1 MEALG
6 QPQSYAIVD
15 LLDMRSMA
23 PGRRGHTFF
32 VTIAQLALV
41 AYLFQV
47 MAFDHWQVDPS
58 HNVSGVEGSQA
69 HVIHDNHC
77 HGTDSSCAD
86 GTGGGSAYVKF
97 AEAVSLPAQPSPRA
111 LDVSH
116 GAPALAG
123 SVFETLT
130 PPPRA
135 A

>member
-1 MEALG
+1 
-6 QPQSYAIVD
+6 
-15 LLDMRSMA
+15 MA

-58 HNVSGVEGSQA
+58 HTVAGVEGSQA

-77 HGTDSSCAD
+77 HGADSSCAD
-86 GTGGGSAYVKF
+86 GAGGGSAYVKF
-97 AEAVSLPAQPSPRA
+97 AEAVSMPAQATLRA
-111 LDVSH
+111 FVLGDEEH
-116 GAPALAG
+116 PLTG
-123 SVFETLT
+123 SVSETLT
-130 PPPRA
+130 PPPQA

>member
-1 MEALG
+1 
-6 QPQSYAIVD
+6 
-15 LLDMRSMA
+15 MA

-58 HNVSGVEGSQA
+58 HAVSGVEGSQA

-77 HGTDSSCAD
+77 HGADSSCAD
-86 GTGGGSAYVKF
+86 GAGGASAYVKF
-97 AEAVSLPAQPSPRA
+97 AEAVSLPAQPSLRA

-116 GAPALAG
+116 KSPALADG
-123 SVFETLT
+123 VYETLT
-130 PPPRA
+130 PPPQA